1 MCYAKPGPRC
11 ASHINKKLQQISDKL
26 KQTNNSDEV
35 KSLKS
40 ERDSLKKDY
49 LLTPQGIKQ
58 LEEKAYQEG
67 VDSKAY
73 KLMNE
78 CKQKREHLIAL
89 SKENSLYQKSTI
101 ETFDDMDYTSQVEAL
116 SRIKLPKGNEKFQ
129 PIALFLTGSRL
140 YNTHHDASDY
150 DYVMIYT
157 DQNALGHR
165 KHYNKKH
172 SIVQD
177 DDIQRLSFDGFISS
191 LEKGSPNALEML
203 NSQVRTWGESP
214 SYKPFLNSLKPNY
227 TKAYKSQR
235 EQIRNYSKDE
245 AKLEK
250 STRHMF
256 RVALNSAKMLKT
268 GYFNPTH
275 TQKEL
280 DYLNSM
286 TDKYKNYSPEKK
298 YEIAVQQMDR
308 RYEP

>member
-11 ASHINKKLQQISDKL
+11 ASHINKKIQQLSGKI
-26 KQTNNSDEV
+26 KQTNDVETINS
-35 KSLKS
+35 LNS
-40 ERDSLKKDY
+40 EIDSLKKDY
-49 LLTPQGIKQ
+49 LLTPQGIKK

-67 VDSKAY
+67 VNSKAY
-73 KLMNE
+73 KMMNE
-78 CKQKREHLIAL
+78 CKHKREQLIAL
-89 SKENSLYQKSTI
+89 SKENNLYQKSTI
-101 ETFDDMDYTSQVEAL
+101 ETFDNMDYSSQIDAL
-116 SRIKLPKGNEKFQ
+116 SRIRIPKGDENFK
-129 PIALFLTGSRL
+129 PMALFLTGSRL
-140 YNTHHDASDY
+140 YNTHHDESDY
-150 DYVMIYT
+150 DYILIYT
-157 DQNALGHR
+157 NQQASGHK

-172 SIVQD
+172 SIVED
-177 DDIQRLSFDGFISS
+177 DDIQRLSFDGFMSS

-203 NSQVRTWGESP
+203 NANVRTWGES
-214 SYKPFLNSLKPNY
+214 SAYKPFFNSLKPNY

-275 TQKEL
+275 TQKEI

-298 YEIAVQQMDR
+298 YEIAIQQMDK
-308 RYEP
+308 RYEL